1 MLARSAT
8 KDDLVVVYLSSHGS
22 PREKGTAGVNC
33 VITNDTDLKDAD
45 SLFAT
50 ALPMVELVDV
60 VRTRIQARRAVI
72 FLDTCHSGAVTAA
85 AGAGI
90 NSSQMASPTFD
101 RLTQG
106 VGESSSRRAKRKKN
120 PTRATRCRTATSPT
134 IWCGHSGRTAA
145 SVDKFFDAVRDQV
158 SRQVQADWKMHQ
170 TPVLSKSTQSPD
182 IVIGVRPETLA
193 AHSAN

>member
-1 MLARSAT
+1 
-8 KDDLVVVYLSSHGS
+8 VVYLSRHGS
-22 PREKGTAGVNC
+22 PREKDTAGVNY

-50 ALPMVELVDV
+50 ALPMVELADV
-60 VRTRIQARRAVI
+60 VRTRIQARRAAI

-85 AGAGI
+85 AGF
-90 NSSQMASPTFD
+90 NSSQVASPIFD

-106 VGESSSRRAKRKKN
+106 VGQGIIASSEAKEKSYESDKVQGGYFTYHLVRALRQD
-120 PTRATRCRTATSPT
+120 
-134 IWCGHSGRTAA
+134 GGAA
-145 SVDKFFDAVRDQV
+145 SVDKVLDTVRDQV
-158 SRQVQADWKMHQ
+158 SKQVLADWKMHQ

>member
-106 VGESSSRRAKRKKN
+106 GGRVIVASSEAKEKSYESNKVQNGYFTYHLVRALRQDGGQCRQILRRGSR
-120 PTRATRCRTATSPT
+120 PS
-134 IWCGHSGRTAA
+134 
-145 SVDKFFDAVRDQV
+145 
-158 SRQVQADWKMHQ
+158 
-170 TPVLSKSTQSPD
+170 L
-182 IVIGVRPETLA
+182 
-193 AHSAN
+193 